1 MRYVCLLVSFLFVFH
16 LSHAQQA
23 LTAGKIEMKITNV
36 ENAGLKGSMMKG
48 STQTVYFS
56 DNYDRLSI
64 YTMKG
69 MVKME
74 IVNDKTANSTL
85 MLTGGMM
92 LGKKKV
98 KVNTE
103 EKKPRKYNI
112 TYDNSDSKTILGY
125 TCIKATLENDKIKME
140 VYYTDK
146 IDVYQTPLR
155 KQFSGLK
162 GFPLQYTII
171 DDEGVRIT
179 YTAQNIKDIT
189 PADFNLS
196 TDGYEEMTEEEAK
209 KMLRNAG

>member
-1 MRYVCLLVSFLFVFH
+1 
-16 LSHAQQA
+16 
-23 LTAGKIEMKITNV
+23 MKITNV

-48 STQTVYFS
+48 STQTVYFNDS
-56 DNYDRLSI
+56 YDRLSI

-103 EKKPRKYNI
+103 EKKLRTYNI
-112 TYDNSDSKTILGY
+112 SYDNSDSKTILGY
-125 TCIKATLENDKIKME
+125 TCTKATLENDKIKME

-146 IDVYQTPLR
+146 INVHQTPLR
-155 KQFSGLK
+155 KQFSGLQ

-179 YTAQNIKDIT
+179 YTAQHIT
-189 PADFNLS
+189 PDPRPPIS
-196 TDGYEEMTEEEAK
+196 TYPPKATK
-209 KMLRNAG
+209 KWPNKKLKKCFGMRVSWRFIVHGS